1 MIKTVLKMSLI
12 KIHMTINLRV
22 LILWTLMMKMLR
34 IKLRLV
40 TSLNEISEK
49 KRKRGY
55 LVILKKMVN

>member
-40 TSLNEISEK
+40 TSLNKISEK